1 MMNRRSALKKTGLL
15 AGAAVAMPSMLS
27 LLQACK
33 DEPRLTWQPE
43 FLTENEARTISSLVD
58 TILPRTDT
66 PGALDVKADLFI
78 DKVIAKSYTEED
90 QQQMRAEIA
99 AFNEDCKN
107 DHGAI
112 FPDLSEEKKTEVLK
126 AAEKSNGKFNPGVW
140 GKTIGDQGP
149 IGFYRSMKSM
159 AIWAYLTSEEIGENV
174 LSYDPIPGN
183 YEPCKPVSEVGNRW
197 SLG

>member
-1 MMNRRSALKKTGLL
+1 MNRRSALKKTGLL
-15 AGAAVAMPSMLS
+15 AGVAVAMPSMLS
-27 LLQACK
+27 LLQSCK
-33 DEPRLTWQPE
+33 DEQRLTWQPE
-43 FLTENEARTISSLVD
+43 ILSENEAKTVSSLVD

-78 DKVIAKSYTEED
+78 DKVIAKSYTED
-90 QQQMRAEIA
+90 AQQQIRADIA
-99 AFNEDCKN
+99 AFNADCKT
-107 DHGAI
+107 DHGDVFAN
-112 FPDLSEEKKTEVLK
+112 LSEEKKKEVLK
-126 AAEKSNGKFNPGVW
+126 AAEKSSGKFNPGVW
-140 GKTIGDQGP
+140 GKTVGDQEP

-174 LSYDPIPGN
+174 LSYDPVPGN